1 MVENLP
7 MEHYARDAMT
17 YRHLHGSDDALRLKT
32 AGALA
37 GESEGWAVS
46 TEFA

>member
-1 MVENLP
+1 MENLP
-7 MEHYARDAMT
+7 MEQYVPDAMA
-17 YRHLHGSDDALRLKT
+17 YRHLHGSDDGLRLNT

-37 GESEGWAVS
+37 GEREGWAVS